1 MTSKPSARTSKT
13 DEFGIVDGFED
24 AGDEWQ
30 SSPAASVETIREIMR
45 SAGADG
51 ASTEHGPVVLRVGQ
65 KYRQSK
71 PFDVFLEGGAR
82 LERLTELPSDLPIG
96 YHEIVLDGK
105 LRRLIVAPERCYLP
119 EHMRIWGWSAQ
130 LYSLRSERSWGMGDL
145 GDLKELARWSAE
157 LGAKI
162 VLVNPLGADTPGKP
176 CAASPYSPSSRCFRN
191 LLFLSIADVPGAD
204 LLAEQLMPLVK
215 KAATLNKDKTID
227 RDAILDLKLA
237 ALEMLWRHF
246 KGDAKFDAF
255 VAEQGALLQKFC
267 AFNSLAEVHG
277 RDWRAWPPEF
287 RQSESAAVDDFVL
300 ANEER
305 VRFHAWVQWL
315 IDLQMAAAA
324 SECLLM
330 QDFPI
335 GVEPGGADAW
345 IWQDVFARGVSAG
358 VPPDLYNQA
367 GQCWGLNVF
376 IPHKLRAA
384 NYEPFIQT
392 VRALL
397 RHAGGLRI
405 DHVMGLFRL
414 FWIPEG
420 MKAPQGVFVHYPI
433 DDLLAIVAL
442 ESHRAKA
449 FIVGEDLGTLEPTAR
464 KRFAENRLLS
474 YRLMW
479 FEAESPEDWPREAL
493 AAISTHDLPTV
504 AGLWTGQDERDEA
517 TAGIKSHSEGWQGM
531 RENLSKLTGLKLG
544 APAEEMVLK
553 AHESLSTAPS
563 VVVTASLEDAMAVL
577 HRPNMPNTIDTWPN
591 WSQPLPGGLEALKKS
606 ALAKKIAK
614 ALNARGD
621 TEASTAKIVS
631 EKTNGV
637 VKSSNE
643 TDSRERAGRK

>member
-1 MTSKPSARTSKT
+1 MTSKASARASKT
-13 DEFGIVDGFED
+13 DEFGIADGFED
-24 AGDEWQ
+24 AADEWQ
-30 SSPAASVETIREIMR
+30 TSPAASVDAVREIMR
-45 SAGADG
+45 AAGMDG
-51 ASTEHGPVVLRVGQ
+51 APVEHGPVVVRVGQ
-65 KYRQSK
+65 KYRQAK
-71 PFDVFLEGGAR
+71 PFDVLLEDGTRLEG
-82 LERLTELPSDLPIG
+82 LTELPSDVPIG

-105 LRRLIVAPERCYLP
+105 LRRLIVAPTRCYLP
-119 EHMRIWGWSAQ
+119 EGMRIWGWSAQ
-130 LYSLRSERSWGMGDL
+130 LYSLRSEQSWGMGDL
-145 GDLKELARWSAE
+145 RDLKELARWSAE

-162 VLVNPLGADTPGKP
+162 VLINPLGADTPGKP

-191 LLFLSIADVPGAD
+191 LLFLSIADVPGAGELPYQLK
-204 LLAEQLMPLVK
+204 LLAE
-215 KAATLNKDKTID
+215 KAAALNKDKTID
-227 RDAILDLKLA
+227 RDAILDIKIA
-237 ALEMLWRHF
+237 GLELLWRHF
-246 KGDAKFDAF
+246 KGDAKFDRY
-255 VAEQGALLQKFC
+255 VVEQGALLQKFC
-267 AFNSLAEVHG
+267 AFNALAEVHG
-277 RDWRAWPPEF
+277 RDWRAWPSEF
-287 RQSESAAVDDFVL
+287 RQSESAAVDDFAQ
-300 ANEER
+300 ANADR

-315 IDLQMAAAA
+315 IEQQMAAAA
-324 SECLLM
+324 RECMLM

-384 NYEPFIQT
+384 NYETFIQT

-420 MKAPQGVFVHYPI
+420 MNAPQGVFVHYPI
-433 DDLLAIVAL
+433 DDLLAIVTL

-479 FEAESPEDWPREAL
+479 FEAEPPEEWPREAL
-493 AAISTHDLPTV
+493 AAMSTHDLPTV

-517 TAGIKSHSEGWQGM
+517 TAGIKSHSEGWQKM

-553 AHESLSTAPS
+553 AHESLATAPS
-563 VVVTASLEDAMAVL
+563 VVITASLEDAVGML

-591 WSQPLPGGLEALKKS
+591 WSQPLPGGLESLKKS
-606 ALAKKIAK
+606 ALAKKIAH
-614 ALNARGD
+614 ALNARGENGAPRPN
-621 TEASTAKIVS
+621 TQRAKPPVAVEPAIVS
-631 EKTNGV
+631 TPRKGP
-637 VKSSNE
+637 VK
-643 TDSRERAGRK
+643 